1 MHTNDS
7 SLPLVVIVGKP
18 NVGKSAL
25 FNRIIRSRKA
35 IVAEEPGVTRDVNYE
50 TVFHEGVKY
59 RIADSAG
66 FTKARGNLT
75 RLTRELNVKLIKEA
89 TIIIFVSDI
98 GDLGEEDF
106 DLVEVVRKSGKPRI
120 LVINKCDN
128 EKIQESYYDF
138 FRLGLEDPL
147 PISAIHGRNINLLR
161 ERIAESVRSFGDKEI
176 AQKPSVNQKV
186 LNVAIVGKPNVGK
199 SSLLNL
205 LVQKNRALVTPEPGT
220 TRDSVDEIMNF
231 KGVTLRFIDT
241 AGLRKK
247 RKIRENVEFYS
258 LVRTERAIKQST
270 VSILVIDST
279 QGITTQDKKIASII
293 DREKKGF
300 VIAANKWDLA
310 ELENVPEN
318 DFIKDVYYDFPHVLY
333 ADIVTISALTG
344 YNKTKLLKIILKVY
358 NNYYKKIGT
367 SNLNSLIHSLQGGAK
382 DIKYGF
388 QKSVAPHRFEFFV
401 RNTEGKGEN
410 FKKYLINSIR
420 ENYDLRGVPI
430 EVLLRKR

>member
-420 ENYDLRGVPI
+420 ESYDLRGVPI